1 MPKKLVFA
9 PHSDPTNEPLLGS
22 TLKIETGAKN
32 IMPTPHSASVEGQFR
47 QISIVPKTLSLIL
60 DDIVRSYGMCLENIW
75 LVFMHFSHFMAH

>member
-1 MPKKLVFA
+1 MPQKWVIA
-9 PHSDPTNEPLLGS
+9 PYGDPTNEPPWGS

-60 DDIVRSYGMCLENIW
+60 DDIFRSYGMCLQNRW
-75 LVFMHFSHFMAH
+75 LIFMHDFLFMAI